1 MRNIRNYAKLFSAL
15 LVSAAAIGILANFKD
30 IRRYIRIS
38 TM

>member
-1 MRNIRNYAKLFSAL
+1 MDNIPRHAKLFGAMFAT
-15 LVSAAAIGILANFKD
+15 AAAIGIVVNFKD

>member
-1 MRNIRNYAKLFSAL
+1 MNNAL
-15 LVSAAAIGILANFKD
+15 KVVLIGAAAAMMVVLLPD

>member
-1 MRNIRNYAKLFSAL
+1 MENIRSYAKLFGAIL
-15 LVSAAAIGILANFKD
+15 ATAAAIGIVVNFKD